1 MNDSPDFVSSGIETP
16 SGVEG
21 LASKSRFLALLIR
34 VQFWLALVSAL
45 FGGIQW
51 YFAYLFDIGRT
62 PDISYELAVVLDS
75 VYMNIGYVQ
84 LGLIILSMPIF
95 LVWFGQAYTN
105 LKELRANDRQYSTG
119 WAIGGWFI
127 PFANFF
133 IPYNVAKEIWKASS
147 PQAYDPDNSHA
158 WKKVTDHSPVREW
171 WIMFV
176 VYGLVSRFFFTGSG
190 DGSSLTAGIAA
201 HFFANLL
208 FAALCPFTIKVV
220 KGIQERQQQRLALIG
235 NPEPD
240 EPASAEPLPVPA

>member
-1 MNDSPDFVSSGIETP
+1 MNDSPDFIPSGIDTP
-16 SGVEG
+16 SGVEE
-21 LASKSRFLALLIR
+21 LASKSRFLVLLIR
-34 VQFWLALVSAL
+34 AQFWLALVGVL
-45 FGGIQW
+45 MGGIQW
-51 YFAYLFDIGRT
+51 YFAYLLDIGAS
-62 PDISYELAVVLDS
+62 PDISYDLAVVLDGL
-75 VYMNIGYVQ
+75 YLNIGYVE

-95 LVWFGQAYTN
+95 LVWFGQAYGN

-171 WIMFV
+171 WVLFV

-190 DGSSLTAGIAA
+190 DDSSLTAGIAA
-201 HFFANLL
+201 GFFSDLL
-208 FAALCPFTIKVV
+208 FAALCPFTVKVV
-220 KGIQERQQQRLALIG
+220 RGIQERQQQRLALVR

-240 EPASAEPLPVPA
+240 APASAEPSPAIA

>member
-21 LASKSRFLALLIR
+21 LASKSRFLVLLIWA
-34 VQFWLALVSAL
+34 QFWLALVSAL

-51 YFAYLFDIGRT
+51 YLAYLFDIGRT

-127 PFANFF
+127 PVANFF

-176 VYGLVSRFFFTGSG
+176 VYGLVSRFFFIGSG
-190 DGSSLTAGIAA
+190 DDSSLTAGIAA
-201 HFFANLL
+201 DFFANLL

-220 KGIQERQQQRLALIG
+220 KGIQERQQQRLARIS

-240 EPASAEPLPVPA
+240 APASAEPLPVPA